1 MTPSH
6 STLIWLLWL
15 GLLGAQLP
23 LSAQQPAFRRFGLRD
38 GLPQSQVT
46 ALLEDRKGFLWVGTN
61 TGGVA
66 RLGASGFRTFAG
78 PQGLKALF
86 IRALLEDDTGAIWV
100 ASQEGVSEIR
110 GETVLNYGPA
120 EGLAATDASALCLDD
135 EGRVL
140 VGNRNGL
147 FRMGAGRFEAVPIPA
162 PWPGG
167 SVRRLARDRSGALW
181 MVGPGGRI
189 ARWDTKGLRLLPVP
203 GSKADGRL
211 RDLKVDA
218 VGRVWLL
225 LDGALFRMEAGQWQS
240 QPLKALPPSPRMES
254 LHFDPRGSG
263 YQIALGADGL
273 LVKEDDQGHRLLTAA
288 MGLPRDRIFAALRDR
303 RGVLWVGSDGDGLA
317 AQALPGLRTL
327 DGASLVEGK
336 DMAAVTSMLE
346 LGPGRYL
353 IGASTGLYEARDGKG
368 LIHHW
373 TTRDGLP
380 ANPLWRLLSDGA
392 GGAWVGTDRGLAH
405 WREGRVSS
413 AGPPELAR
421 AAVLALLRVGGKV
434 LVGTDQG
441 LFELD
446 AQGRQLSR
454 QHLPPEAGDE
464 SIPNI
469 LPYRGRLLLATS
481 HGIWERVG
489 DHLQKSFPEAPFANS
504 TVTALTRDSRDR
516 LWVGTMKGVY
526 LWMNTHWVT
535 FGIDEGLP
543 DACINFIADVGQG
556 RMAFGHNKGLSFLDG
571 RVLHHL
577 GRSQGLISEETNHD
591 GYLLDGR
598 GRLWI
603 GMIGGVCILDDA
615 HAFRNAPQSPPAL
628 LEVRWPGGSDI
639 PTGGIQVPPRP
650 DFLDFSFDTGQPLA
664 PSGLQYQAY
673 LEGVDEGWRPV
684 SQGLTLQYRNLGAG
698 SHRFRLRASVNG
710 VAWAEAPPIPLE
722 VLPAWHER
730 WPVRALSLLSLIA
743 LVGGGL
749 WLRVHALAL
758 RSRDLEETIDV
769 RTHLL
774 ARQNR
779 ALEQAHKQIKRS
791 LEARLKLMDMVTHDL
806 RSPLTTILLTLDR
819 LRERPPEAAKLMDMM
834 EREAHR
840 IEALLRNLLDQS
852 RSESLLQSL
861 KLEPLAPAEVTAGFQ
876 DALKLKAEAR
886 GLAFRLELDP
896 HTEQACILADASALH
911 QVMLNLFENALKF
924 TPSGG
929 QVGIRSQV
937 DPSEGLWLLEV
948 WDTGRG
954 IDPARIQEVLQP
966 FGQTQR
972 SDATQGWGL
981 GLSICQNIVE
991 AHGGDLRID
1000 STPGQGAR
1008 FSVRVPLVEA
1018 PA

>member
-1 MTPSH
+1 MTPFRP
-6 STLIWLLWL
+6 TLLWLWL
-15 GLLGAQLP
+15 GLLGALLP
-23 LSAQQPAFRRFGLRD
+23 LCGQQAAFRRFGLRD

-46 ALLEDRKGFLWVGTN
+46 ALLEDQQGFLWVGTN

-78 PQGLKALF
+78 PQGLRALF
-86 IRALLEDDTGAIWV
+86 IRDLLDDTAGGIWV

-120 EGLAATDASALCLDD
+120 QGLDATDANTLGLDD

-140 VGNRNGL
+140 VGNRSGL
-147 FRMGAGRFEAVPIPA
+147 FRLEAGRFEPVHVPA

-167 SVRRLARDRSGALW
+167 AVRRLARSPSGGLW
-181 MVGPGGRI
+181 LVGPGGRL
-189 ARWDTKGLRLLPVP
+189 AQWDDQGLRLVP
-203 GSKADGRL
+203 SPGAKAEGRI

-218 VGRVWLL
+218 AGQAWLL
-225 LDGALFRMEAGQWQS
+225 LEGALFRREGEQWHRQA
-240 QPLKALPPSPRMES
+240 LEALPPAPRMDS
-254 LHFDPRGSG
+254 LRFDPRGGG

-273 LVKEDDQGHRLLTAA
+273 LVKEDGQRHRRLTAA

-303 RGVLWVGSDGDGLA
+303 RGVLWVGSDGDGLV
-317 AQALPGLRTL
+317 AQALPGLMTL

-336 DMAAVTSMLE
+336 DMAAVTSILE
-346 LGPGRYL
+346 LASGRFL
-353 IGASTGLYEARDGKG
+353 IGSSTGLYEARDGHG
-368 LIHHW
+368 VVQHW
-373 TTRDGLP
+373 TTRQGLP
-380 ANPLWRLLSDGA
+380 ANPLWKLLADGS
-392 GGAWVGTDRGLAH
+392 GGAWVGTDRGLAR
-405 WREGRVSS
+405 WQAGRVQP
-413 AGPPELAR
+413 AGSPALAR
-421 AAVLALLRVGGKV
+421 AAVLALIREGGKI

-446 AQGRQLSR
+446 AQGRQLSHL
-454 QHLPPEAGDE
+454 HLPPEAGDE
-464 SIPNI
+464 SIPNL
-469 LPYRGRLLLATS
+469 LPYEGRLLLATS
-481 HGIWERVG
+481 HGIWERRG
-489 DHLQKSFPEAPFANS
+489 GRLQKTFTDAPFANS
-504 TVTALTRDSRDR
+504 TVTALTRDGRDR

-526 LWMNTHWVT
+526 LWMKTHWVT

-556 RMAFGHNKGLSFLDG
+556 RMAFGHNKGVSFLEG
-571 RVLHHL
+571 RTLHHL

-591 GYLLDGR
+591 GFLLDSR

-603 GMIGGVCILDDA
+603 GMIGGVCLLENA
-615 HAFRNAPQSPPAL
+615 HAFRNAPQSAPAL

-639 PTGGIQVPPRP
+639 PSGGIQVPPRP

-684 SQGLTLQYRNLGAG
+684 GQGLTLQYRNLGAG
-698 SHRFRLRASVNG
+698 SHRFRLRASQNG
-710 VAWAEAPPIPLE
+710 VAWTEAPPVPIS

-730 WPVRALSLLSLIA
+730 WPVRLLGALSLIA
-743 LVGGGL
+743 LVGGAV

-758 RSRDLEETIDV
+758 RARVLEETIEA

-779 ALEQAHKQIKRS
+779 ALEQAHQQIKRN
-791 LEARLKLMDMVTHDL
+791 LEGRLKLLDMVTHDL

-819 LRERPPEAAKLMDMM
+819 LRDQPPEPERLLDMM
-834 EREAHR
+834 EREANR
-840 IEALLRNLLDQS
+840 IETLVRNLLDQS

-861 KLEPLAPAEVTAGFQ
+861 KLEPIAPAEVTAGFH

-886 GLAFRLELDP
+886 GLAFHLDLDP
-896 HTEQACILADASALH
+896 ATEDARILADASTLH

-924 TPSGG
+924 TPAGG
-929 QVGIRSQV
+929 EVGIRSRV
-937 DPSEGLWLLEV
+937 DRAEDLWYLEV

-954 IDPARIQEVLQP
+954 LDPARIEEILQP

-972 SDATQGWGL
+972 GDAAQGWGL
-981 GLSICQNIVE
+981 GLSICQNILE
-991 AHGGDLRID
+991 AHGGELRID
-1000 STPGQGAR
+1000 STLGHGAR
-1008 FSVRVPLVEA
+1008 FCVRVPLA
-1018 PA
+1018 ASPA